1 LAKLADAK
9 KHDLTDLDADINEE
23 ELHIAIKQMP
33 TEKAPG
39 PDGYIGAFYKKYWEI
54 IKADLVAAIQQIFQ
68 LKAKAWE
75 LLNPANITLIAKEGA
90 EMIELD
96 DLP

>member
-33 TEKAPG
+33 TEKAP
-39 PDGYIGAFYKKYWEI
+39 DQMDTSVLFTRNIGKSSK
-54 IKADLVAAIQQIFQ
+54 
-68 LKAKAWE
+68 
-75 LLNPANITLIAKEGA
+75 LI
-90 EMIELD
+90 
-96 DLP
+96 